1 VYTIKMDISDVV
13 PDRYEAPLTC
23 YGKTCRGKRC
33 KIKTRNGYVCY
44 GLEFP
49 VCSFHSLNNVIYDW
63 SGTRNLSNV
72 PDKIKSFLIFY
83 HHCVDHGI
91 NKWLSVLISAELYK
105 TRMFIS
111 AEEIIQLFKNI
122 IFTPTSGECSVC
134 YETYDDALKT
144 RCGHTF
150 CEDCLSRWTLNNVT
164 CPMCRKIISQS

>member
-1 VYTIKMDISDVV
+1 MYTVKMDISEVV
-13 PDRYEAPLTC
+13 PNRYEAPITC
-23 YGKTCRGKRC
+23 YGKTCKGRRC
-33 KIKTRNGYVCY
+33 KIKTMSGYTCY
-44 GLEFP
+44 GVEFP
-49 VCSFHSLNNVIYDW
+49 VCQYHASDNVIYDW
-63 SGTRNLSNV
+63 SGSRNISLV
-72 PDKIKSFLIFY
+72 PEKIRSFLMFY
-83 HHCVDHGI
+83 HHCVGHGI
-91 NKWLSVLISAELYK
+91 DKWLAVLISAELYK
-105 TRMFIS
+105 TRLFIS

>member
-1 VYTIKMDISDVV
+1 MDISEVV
-13 PDRYEAPLTC
+13 PNRYEAPITC
-23 YGKTCRGKRC
+23 YGKTCKGRRC
-33 KIKTRNGYVCY
+33 KIKTMNGYTCY
-44 GLEFP
+44 GIEFP
-49 VCSFHSLNNVIYDW
+49 VCPYHASDNVIYDW
-63 SGTRNLSNV
+63 SGSRNVSLV
-72 PDKIKSFLIFY
+72 PEKIRSFLTFY
-83 HHCVDHGI
+83 HHCVSRGI
-91 NKWLSVLISAELYK
+91 DKWLAVLISAELYK

-134 YETYDDALKT
+134 YETYDDALRT